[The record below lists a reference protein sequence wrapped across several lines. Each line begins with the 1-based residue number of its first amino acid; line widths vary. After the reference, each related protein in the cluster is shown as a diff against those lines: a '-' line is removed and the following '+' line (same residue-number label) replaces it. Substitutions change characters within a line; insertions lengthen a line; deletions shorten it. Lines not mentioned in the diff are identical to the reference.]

1 MFLFFCYYEYLC
13 TSRAC
18 ILFSWEWGV
27 EWLDH
32 VVGVI
37 KCFLSILRKC
47 QAVIKVVIPSFIPT
61 SLVWEFH
68 CFYILSNP
76 WDGQSFLFCSSNG
89 WVMVSHFGF
98 KLFFPVLNIFHVFN
112 YHLFISFGFNPLP
125 VWPPTPVLLPGKFHG
140 QRSPTRLQS
149 MGSQKV
155 GHDWATSLHFC
166 FFLKC
171 TVYFLCY
178 WILRVIYSRYKTII
192 RYMICKYFLLV
203 CGWFFTSLHII
214 L

>member
-1 MFLFFCYYEYLC
+1 MLIIPFFLLLILFHSVTQSVNTFTYSWPFGLFLFFCYYEYLC

-47 QAVIKVVIPSFIPT
+47 QAVIKVVIPYFIPT

-98 KLFFPVLNIFHVFN
+98 KLFFPVTDGV
-112 YHLFISFGFNPLP
+112 
-125 VWPPTPVLLPGKFHG
+125 K
-140 QRSPTRLQS
+140 
-149 MGSQKV
+149 
-155 GHDWATSLHFC
+155 HFSC
-166 FFLKC
+166 
-171 TVYFLCY
+171 V
-178 WILRVIYSRYKTII
+178 
-192 RYMICKYFLLV
+192 
-203 CGWFFTSLHII
+203 
-214 L
+214 